1 MKKMETFYDEKSVR
15 QLRLS
20 TDCYIREQLMPCL
33 DILEELHH
41 QQISFRIVRLSIPDT
56 ADKKTVAN
64 LFQKPLFT
72 RYGFGRIDS
81 DGMTPSFAG
90 YKEQNTEKEGKDLL
104 LYISSFLHK
113 NDSAIKLEYK
123 KYGCTVQIS
132 LQQLVERYS
141 AELFNQWHG
150 EIFLVPQDQSWL
162 VKYSSEES
170 WQLFVAEN

>member
-1 MKKMETFYDEKSVR
+1 MKKMETVSDEKRAR
-15 QLRLS
+15 QLRLA

-41 QQISFRIVRLSIPDT
+41 QQISYRIVRLSVPDT

-64 LFQKPLFT
+64 LFQKPLFM
-72 RYGFGRIDS
+72 RYGFGPIETDI
-81 DGMTPSFAG
+81 TTLSFSEL
-90 YKEQNTEKEGKDLL
+90 KEHNTEKKGKELL
-104 LYISSFLHK
+104 LYINSFLHK
-113 NDSAIKLEYK
+113 NDSAITLEYK

-132 LQQLVERYS
+132 LQQLAERYS

-150 EIFLVPQDQSWL
+150 EILLAPDDQSWL
-162 VKYSSEES
+162 FKYSPEEN

>member
-1 MKKMETFYDEKSVR
+1 METFYDEKR
-15 QLRLS
+15 AKQLRLA
-20 TDCYIREQLMPCL
+20 TDCFIREQLMPCL

-41 QQISFRIVRLSIPDT
+41 QQIPYRIVCLSVPDT

-72 RYGFGRIDS
+72 RYGIGRIDT
-81 DGMTPSFAG
+81 DTTTLSFSKL
-90 YKEQNTEKEGKDLL
+90 KEHRTEKKDKDLL
-104 LYISSFLHK
+104 LYINSLLHK
-113 NDSAIKLEYK
+113 NDSAITLEYR

-150 EIFLVPQDQSWL
+150 EIFLAPADQSWL
-162 VKYSSEES
+162 VKYSSEEN
-170 WQLFVAEN
+170 WQLFFAEN